1 MTENRYQQR
10 LSPGSAAAQGPHSTA
25 TVNNFYGARPYSI
38 DEIPVLGSPDLQWLM
53 AQPSRLLD
61 ARSRVVDFIG
71 RHAELRR
78 LEQWRD
84 SDETRLS
91 VLLLHGLGG
100 QGKTR
105 LAAEF
110 AERSRSTELPAGQR
124 WHVLRA
130 RLPGGPIGSAS
141 PPATDHA
148 GILLVVDYA
157 DRWAHSD
164 LARLFYDPVLHQPLP
179 VRVLLIARTVRWY
192 AAMRGELNE
201 RRVPAEDLLLLSL
214 TSDRLAVFA
223 AARDRYA
230 RPDLYDL
237 PDPSSVQVSG
247 SLDNPDFGLTLTL
260 HAAALVAVDA
270 HARGRRPP
278 NSPHE
283 LSAYLLDREYQAW
296 QRLFDAGQHGQDY
309 QTRPSVMART
319 VFTATLTGAVGHDT
333 GIQALRTLEFSGQL
347 QEILLDHRFCY
358 PPIDREQVLEPL
370 YPDRLA
376 EDFLALLVPGH
387 EVTGYDP
394 DPWSQGVPAALL
406 TAGNGLRPALAP
418 RVLTFLAAATDR
430 WPHLGD
436 KVLYPLLA
444 TDPTLVLDGSS
455 AALTALAGIKDLN
468 VTALEGVAEAIK
480 DRAAYTRQVDLD
492 VGIAAI
498 TQRLTEHRLAT
509 SEDPADRAYLYVSLG
524 WRLANAG
531 HHQEA
536 IEAAEQAVAIYRQ
549 HAGTDPDM
557 HLPGLVVAL
566 NHISV
571 WWSELGQRARALAA
585 AQEAAGVAT
594 RLARAD
600 RSALLARSFGNL
612 GIRLIETDQPRQA
625 LTAFRKAIRLGR
637 RLARKALRGRV
648 VADADDINHLV
659 ELAGALQGLGTVLG
673 RLGKPKR
680 GLAAIQESIVI
691 HRRLSK
697 TDPGAHLPNLALT
710 LISLGIR
717 MLELGWAEQAV
728 AALEEAV
735 AIHRQLAEV
744 NPDAH
749 LRNLAIALCAL
760 AGALAQLGQ
769 PSLVLPVTLEAVDL
783 SCRLLETTPVVVQPL
798 LTRLV
803 FILAESLMALGQ
815 PERALPVL
823 EEIEVRYRRL
833 AAVDPNDHV
842 PHLAE
847 LLGVSSALLAVQHRL
862 APALA
867 ATAEAAALYRG
878 LAEANPAAHQPG
890 LARALY
896 VYALMRVGENVELP
910 EARRAATDS
919 IAIYR
924 QLAQRRPE
932 VFTVE
937 LRAAEFVLAAF
948 ATEPETN
955 SSTVD

>member
-25 TVNNFYGARPYSI
+25 TVNNFYETRRYSI
-38 DEIPVLGSPDLQWLM
+38 DEIPALGSPDLQWLM

-71 RHAELRR
+71 RHAELLR

-84 SDETRLS
+84 SAEVRLS
-91 VLLLHGLGG
+91 VLLLHGPGG

-110 AERSRSTELPAGQR
+110 AERSRHTELPAEQR

-130 RLPGGPIGSAS
+130 RLPGGSIGLAP

-157 DRWAHSD
+157 DRWAHSE
-164 LARLFYDPVLHQPLP
+164 LARLFYDPVLRQPLP

-192 AAMRGELNE
+192 AAIRGELAE
-201 RRVPAEDLLLLSL
+201 RPVPAEDLLLPPL
-214 TSDRLAVFA
+214 TGDRLAVFT

-237 PDPSSVQVSG
+237 PDPVSVQVPG
-247 SLDNPDFGLTLTL
+247 PLDSPDFGLTLTL
-260 HAAALVAVDA
+260 HTAALVAVDA
-270 HARGRRPP
+270 YARNRRPP
-278 NSPHE
+278 SSPHE

-333 GIQALRTLEFSGQL
+333 GIQALRTLDFSGQL

-444 TDPTLVLDGSS
+444 TDPTLALDGSS

-480 DRAAYTRQVDLD
+480 DRARYTRHVDLD
-492 VGIAAI
+492 VGIAAL
-498 TQRLTEHRLAT
+498 TQRLTEHHLAT
-509 SEDPADRAYLYVSLG
+509 SEDPADRAYLYASLG

-531 HHQEA
+531 HHREA
-536 IEAAEQAVAIYRQ
+536 IEAAEQAVAIDRQ
-549 HAGTDPDM
+549 HAGTDPDFY
-557 HLPGLVVAL
+557 LPGLVAVL

-571 WWSELGQRARALAA
+571 WWSELGQPARALAA
-585 AQEAAGVAT
+585 AHEAASVAT

-600 RSALLARSFGNL
+600 RALLLARSFSNL
-612 GIRLIETDQPRQA
+612 GIRLNQADQPRQA
-625 LTAFRKAIRLGR
+625 LTALRKAVRLWR
-637 RLARKALRGRV
+637 RLVRKA
-648 VADADDINHLV
+648 DDTTHLV
-659 ELAGALQGLGTVLG
+659 ELAGALHGVGEVLSKLGE
-673 RLGKPKR
+673 PKQA
-680 GLAAIQESIVI
+680 LAVTQESIAI

-697 TDPGAHLPNLALT
+697 TDPGANLPNLALA
-710 LISLGIR
+710 LISLGTR
-717 MLELGWAEQAV
+717 MLELGRAEQAV

-735 AIHRQLAEV
+735 AIDRQLAKV

-749 LRNLAIALCAL
+749 LGNLAMAL
-760 AGALAQLGQ
+760 GALAVMLSQLGQ
-769 PSLVLPVTLEAVDL
+769 PSLVLPVTEEAVDL
-783 SCRLLETTPVVVQPL
+783 SCRLLETNPVVVQPL
-798 LTRLV
+798 LTHMV
-803 FILAESLMALGQ
+803 SILAASSIALGQ
-815 PERALPVL
+815 PERALRVV
-823 EEIEVRYRRL
+823 EEIEGQYRHL
-833 AAVDPNDHV
+833 AAVDPNDHL

-847 LLGVSSALLAVQHRL
+847 LLGVSSALLAIQHRL
-862 APALA
+862 ASALA
-867 ATAEAAALYRG
+867 ATEEAVSLYRR
-878 LAEANPAAHQPG
+878 LAEASPAAHLPG
-890 LARALY
+890 LARALHA
-896 VYALMRVGENVELP
+896 YALMRVGEEIELP
-910 EARRAATDS
+910 QARQAATDS
-919 IAIYR
+919 VSIYR
-924 QLAQRRPE
+924 QLAQRRPD
-932 VFTVE
+932 VFTAE
-937 LRAAEFVLAAF
+937 LRTAEFVLAAT
-948 ATEPETN
+948 AAMPDPNPPQWT
-955 SSTVD
+955 DI